1 MNTKKTAILGLILA
15 YAMILSYIESLIPF
29 FGGVP
34 GMKLGL
40 PNMAIVYLIYRY
52 GSAEGII
59 INVLRIVLTGLL
71 FGSMFGILFSIA
83 GAFISFIVMCASKK
97 ADFYDLRGVSVLG
110 GISHNIGQ
118 LLIAA
123 FVVKTSGIFY
133 YMPILLISGAVCGYL
148 NGYIADNLMKYSV
161 KITE

>member
-1 MNTKKTAILGLILA
+1 MKTKKIAMLGLILA

-52 GSAEGII
+52 GNTEAIL

-71 FGSMFGILFSIA
+71 FGSMFGILFSIS
-83 GAFISFIVMCASKK
+83 GAVISFIIMCLVKK
-97 ADFYDLRGVSVLG
+97 MDILDIRGVSICG
-110 GISHNIGQ
+110 GVAHNIGQ

-123 FVVKTSGIFY
+123 FVVKTSGIMY
-133 YMPILLISGAVCGYL
+133 YLPFLLISGSICGFL
-148 NGYIADNLMKYSV
+148 NGFIADIMTKYSNA
-161 KITE
+161 IEH

>member
-40 PNMAIVYLIYRY
+40 PNMAIVYLLYRY
-52 GSAEGII
+52 GRAEGIL
-59 INVLRIVLTGLL
+59 INILRIILTGFL
-71 FGSMFGILFSIA
+71 FGSLFGIMFSIA
-83 GAFISFIVMCASKK
+83 GAFISFIVMCLLKGL
-97 ADFYDLRGVSVLG
+97 DIFDLRGVSVCG
-110 GISHNIGQ
+110 GVAHNIGQ

-123 FVVKTSGIFY
+123 YVVKTSGIMY
-133 YMPILLISGAVCGYL
+133 YLPFLLVSGAICGFL
-148 NGYIADNLMKYSV
+148 NGFIADTMMKYS
-161 KITE
+161 KF

>member
-1 MNTKKTAILGLILA
+1 MKTKKLALLGLLLA

-40 PNMAIVYLIYRY
+40 PNMAIVYLIYSY
-52 GSAEGII
+52 GNKEGAVV
-59 INVLRIVLTGLL
+59 NLLRIVLTGFL

-83 GAFISFIVMCASKK
+83 GAVISFIVMCVVKK
-97 ADFYDLRGVSVLG
+97 TDIFDVRGVSICG
-110 GISHNIGQ
+110 GVAHNIGQ

-123 FVVKTSGIFY
+123 FVVKTSGIIY
-133 YMPILLISGAVCGYL
+133 YLPLLLISGALCGFL
-148 NGYIADNLMKYSV
+148 NGLIADYMLKYS
-161 KITE
+161 KIL